1 MLMML
6 MEQSQAP
13 VAPAARRPSPG
24 AAISDAAAMAANPLM
39 QQARE
44 LVQAARND
52 RELLA
57 RMRRQGAADL
67 AAAVEAGDLANVVT
81 HLQRLMDQ
89 RRQAEAAARQA
100 EFDLANADPFDPA
113 VQARIAEQVRRG
125 SESRTAREGA
135 RVVEAE
141 TDRPPPPH
149 PARQRN
155 RSSRGTWSRIT

>member
-1 MLMML
+1 MSLEQLGGGSTDMLMML

-24 AAISDAAAMAANPLM
+24 AAMSDAAAMAANPIM

-44 LVQAARND
+44 LVQVARND

-67 AAAVEAGDLANVVT
+67 AAAVEAGDLANVMT

-89 RRQAEAAARQA
+89 RRQAEAGSSGGRRPAPAARA
-100 EFDLANADPFDPA
+100 PSA
-113 VQARIAEQVRRG
+113 
-125 SESRTAREGA
+125 
-135 RVVEAE
+135 
-141 TDRPPPPH
+141 
-149 PARQRN
+149 
-155 RSSRGTWSRIT
+155 